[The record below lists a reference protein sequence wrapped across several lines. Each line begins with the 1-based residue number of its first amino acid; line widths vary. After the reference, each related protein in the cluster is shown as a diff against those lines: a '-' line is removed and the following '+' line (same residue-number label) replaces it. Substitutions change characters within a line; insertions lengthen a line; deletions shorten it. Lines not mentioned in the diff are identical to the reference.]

1 MPPVAS
7 PRSFRWFLCA
17 SLCVWSALGVAA
29 PVCAATARDAAHLL
43 SIDGPS
49 SRLASNPFQS
59 TAAPSTTAVAAS
71 APAKSVNKPS
81 TSRQKLANPSQTVN
95 INTADAATLAA
106 QLKGIGEKRA
116 QAIVE
121 YRAIHGSFS
130 SIEDLDQVKG
140 IGPATLEHNRAII
153 RLR

>member
-43 SIDGPS
+43 SIDGPN
-49 SRLASNPFQS
+49 AHANPFARTSTDS
-59 TAAPSTTAVAAS
+59 TATPPPAVPST
-71 APAKSVNKPS
+71 KMNKPS
-81 TSRQKLANPSQTVN
+81 VSPQKSANLSQTVN

>member
-1 MPPVAS
+1 V
-7 PRSFRWFLCA
+7 
-17 SLCVWSALGVAA
+17 LGVAA

-59 TAAPSTTAVAAS
+59 TVASPVAAVTAS

-81 TSRQKLANPSQTVN
+81 DFSQKSANPSQNVN
-95 INTADAATLAA
+95 INTADAATLAT

-140 IGPATLEHNRAII
+140 IGPATIEHNRAII